1 MGFQRRLLVLM
12 LLAAAG
18 SLAVWLRV
26 AWLQVVSAERWEAAA
41 RRARLSEVVQQP
53 RRGSIVDAAGR
64 PLVEDQPV
72 MELVLVPS
80 EWRQRQRFRCEAC
93 GSLHYRAAG
102 QPAPARPRC
111 CARPGPLAALG
122 EGDPAALEQALGL
135 PRGAIA
141 ERAARRLSEVER
153 QVAAYTAWLRDEEG
167 LEEDDFMWGDRI
179 AAFRGNRESQPV
191 VLAADVG
198 ELPARLVALDESGV
212 LRGLRLKPAHVR
224 VSGVAGP
231 LARVIGQAALP
242 SREDLARARARA
254 EELELDV
261 PVGRSGLELRYD
273 SALRGRPGREL
284 RTRGDEPGAQEVL
297 ESEPAEPGATLRLS
311 ASLEACAAAQRAL
324 ESLPG
329 LATAYAP
336 RTQPSGALVAMRA
349 DTGEIV
355 ALAELPAWQRPRDR
369 PAFLPPGSE
378 LEVLALPDREVGDW
392 VPARRVHGVPLPDAE
407 QQQQVVR
414 SHGFER
420 VLLPWRVRRSS
431 LEPLEPLPAGFDR
444 ARWRASLALPAGE
457 HLSRIS
463 QVAVEPGSTLKAF
476 IGLAMLESGLPLPIQ
491 DEFACEGRQGVPG
504 CHNHPLVGFEEALEH
519 SCNQYFAFSLRDF
532 STHWPTFR
540 RSVAGFMDRLGF
552 GQPTGTDLQGES
564 RGRWLRSPRWEAGE
578 VPEIP
583 RDSGRM
589 VAIGQGE
596 VTATP
601 LQMVRAVAVLANGG
615 RLVTP
620 HLVQQVLSP
629 GAQPRAPQPPVM
641 DLRLQPEHVARVRE
655 GMRRVVY
662 GDYGT
667 ARHSYPWGTIP
678 ARIFAKTG
686 TAQVPVSWRPFH
698 PGTTSR
704 EVSHQ
709 WLVGWAEVPG
719 QPPLAFAVVYHARLE
734 PAAGLT
740 AARTAGE
747 FLAWWFR
754 R

>member
-1 MGFQRRLLVLM
+1 MAFRHRLLVLT
-12 LLAAAG
+12 LVAAAG

-26 AWLQVVSAERWEAAA
+26 AWLQVVAAEQWQAAA
-41 RRARLSEVVQQP
+41 RRARVSEVVQQP
-53 RRGSIVDAAGR
+53 RRGSIVDASGR
-64 PLVEDQPV
+64 ALVEDQPV
-72 MELVLVPS
+72 MELVLVPT

-102 QPAPARPRC
+102 QPPPARPRC
-111 CARPGPLAALG
+111 CASPGPLSWLG

-135 PRGAIA
+135 PRAALA
-141 ERAARRLSEVER
+141 ERAARRLAEVDR
-153 QVAAYTAWLRDEEG
+153 HVAAYKASLLEEEG
-167 LEEDDFMWGDRI
+167 LDEDDFLVGDRI
-179 AAFRGNRESQPV
+179 AAFRTHRESQPV
-191 VLAADVG
+191 LVSPDVS
-198 ELPARLVALDESGV
+198 EATARLVALDETGA
-212 LRGLRLKPAHVR
+212 LRGLRLKPSHVR
-224 VSGVAGP
+224 VSAVAGP

-254 EELELDV
+254 EELGLDV

-273 SALRGRPGREL
+273 AALRGRPGREV
-284 RTRGDEPGAQEVL
+284 RTRGDDLSAQEVL
-297 ESEPAEPGATLRLS
+297 ESESAEPGSTLRLA
-311 ASLEACAAAQRAL
+311 ASLEACGVAQRAL

-329 LATAYAP
+329 LVTGYAP

-369 PAFLPPGSE
+369 LSWLPPGSG
-378 LEVLALPDREVGDW
+378 LEVLALPDREAGDW
-392 VPARRVHGVPLPDAE
+392 VPARRVHGVTLPEGE
-407 QQQQVVR
+407 QQRQVQR
-414 SHGFER
+414 SQGFER
-420 VLLPWRVRRSS
+420 ALLPWRLRRTA
-431 LEPLEPLPAGFDR
+431 LEPLAVLPAGFDR
-444 ARWRASLALPAGE
+444 ERWRASLSLPAGDQ
-457 HLSRIS
+457 LSRVS
-463 QVAVEPGSTLKAF
+463 QVAVEPGSTLKCF
-476 IGLAMLESGLPLPIQ
+476 IGLAMLESGLPLPIREQ
-491 DEFACEGRQGVPG
+491 FACEGRQGEPG

-532 STHWPTFR
+532 ASHWPTFR
-540 RSVAGFMDRLGF
+540 HSVAGFMDRLGL
-552 GQPTGTDLQGES
+552 GQPTGGDLQGEA
-564 RGRWLRSPRWEAGE
+564 RGRWLRAQRWEAGE

-620 HLVQQVLSP
+620 HLVQQVLAP
-629 GAQPRAPQPPVM
+629 GAQPRVPQPPVV
-641 DLRLQPEHVARVRE
+641 DLALDPAHVARVRE

-662 GDYGT
+662 GDGGT

-678 ARIFAKTG
+678 ARIYAKTG
-686 TAQVPVSWRPFH
+686 TSQVPVSWRPFH
-698 PGTTSR
+698 PGATSR
-704 EVSHQ
+704 EVSHH
-709 WLVGWAEVPG
+709 WLVGWAEAPG

-734 PAAGLT
+734 PAAGVT
-740 AARTAGE
+740 APRAAGD
-747 FLAWWFR
+747 FLHWWFR